1 MGIIVKINLKTIK
14 MKILFWAGICLLA
27 TATVIVAYSA
37 ISMRQN
43 AKTARDEGIESAKRA
58 AAMLAK
64 QQASQIQAELEVALD
79 AARTLAQTFSG
90 IKDDEAGVELGRDE
104 VNSILK
110 IILVRNPQ
118 FVGTYTCWEPNVFD
132 GMDRGYK
139 NKTGHDATGRFI
151 PYWNRDKTGKI
162 MVEPLVD
169 YDKEGAGDYYQLPKK
184 TGNECLIDPYIYPV
198 QGEDTLITSLVVPI
212 TVGNMFYGIAG
223 VDLRLDSLQKLAD
236 EVDLYD
242 RTAKVILI
250 SHNGTLAAVT
260 GKPELVGKHMKN
272 VHEDF
277 EEDLPRI
284 QKGEESVE
292 MMEGEL
298 EVFMP
303 LNAGLTT
310 TPWCVNIIIPM
321 DKITAAADEQL
332 QQATSDMW
340 KMIGISILCAVAAL
354 VLLWFMAAGIVR
366 PLTNVADMLKDIS
379 EGEGDL
385 TKRLEIKSLDE
396 VGLVAGY
403 FNNFVEK
410 LQGII
415 KDVAGNSET
424 LRDSSND
431 LSMLSGQMSEGTD
444 SMSGK
449 SNTVATAAEELSANM
464 NSVAAA
470 SEQASTNVNMV
481 ASAVE
486 EMTATIN
493 EIAQNSEKARNV
505 TESAV
510 SKSTDASV
518 KINELGTAAQSIGR
532 VTEAITEIS
541 EQTNLLAL
549 NATIE
554 AARAGEAGK
563 GFAVVANEIKELAKQ
578 TAEATQDI
586 KKSIKSVQGTTS
598 EAVSQID
605 EISKVIDDVNEIVAT
620 IATAVEEQSVT
631 TKEIA
636 GNVSQA
642 ASGIQE
648 VTENVTQ
655 SSTVTGEIAK
665 DIVEV
670 NQSAGEMANSSSQVN
685 MSALELRNL
694 AEQLKKMVGKFK
706 V

>member
-1 MGIIVKINLKTIK
+1 MKLNLKTIK

-27 TATVIVAYSA
+27 TATAIVAYSA
-37 ISMRQN
+37 MSMRAN
-43 AKTARDEGIESAKRA
+43 AKTARDEGIETAKRA
-58 AAMLAK
+58 AAIMAK
-64 QQASQIQAELEVALD
+64 QQASHIQAELDVALD
-79 AARTLAQTFSG
+79 AARILAQTFSG
-90 IKDDEAGVELGRDE
+90 IKDEEAEVELGREE

-110 IILVRNPQ
+110 IVLVRNPL

-139 NKTGHDATGRFI
+139 YKPGHDATGRFI
-151 PYWNRDKTGKI
+151 PYWNRDKSGNI

-169 YDKEGAGDYYQLPKK
+169 YDKEGDGDYYQLPKK
-184 TGNECLIDPYIYPV
+184 TGNECLIDPYIYPL
-198 QGEDTLITSLVVPI
+198 QGEDALLTSLIVPI
-212 TVGNMFYGIAG
+212 TVGDTFYGIAG
-223 VDLRLDSLQKLAD
+223 VDLKLDFLQKLAD

-242 RTAKVILI
+242 GTALFVLI

-260 GKPELVGKHMKN
+260 GKPEIIGKHMKS

-277 EEDLPRI
+277 ENNLSKI
-284 QKGEESVE
+284 QKGKEIVE
-292 MMEGEL
+292 IKEGAL
-298 EVFMP
+298 DVYMP
-303 LNAGLTT
+303 IKIGNTT
-310 TPWCVNIIIPM
+310 TPWSVNFNIPI

-332 QQATSDMW
+332 QQATRDMW
-340 KMIGISILCAVAAL
+340 KMIGISILCVAAAL

-385 TKRLEIKSLDE
+385 TKRLEIKSRDE

-403 FNNFVEK
+403 FNNFMEK

-415 KDVAGNSET
+415 RDVAGNAET
-424 LRDSSND
+424 LSISSRE
-431 LSMLSGQMSEGTD
+431 LSNISENMSSGSEYT
-444 SMSGK
+444 SGK
-449 SNTVATAAEELSANM
+449 ANTVATAAEEMSANM

-470 SEQASTNVNMV
+470 SEQASTNIGMV
-481 ASAVE
+481 ASAAE

-493 EIAQNSEKARNV
+493 EIAQNSEKARGITGN
-505 TESAV
+505 AV
-510 SKSTDASV
+510 SQAKAASE
-518 KINELGTAAQSIGR
+518 KIDELGTAAKDIGK

-563 GFAVVANEIKELAKQ
+563 GFAVVANEIKELARQ
-578 TAEATQDI
+578 TADATQDI
-586 KKSIKSVQGTTS
+586 KGKIAGVQGSTS
-598 EAVSQID
+598 GATEQVD
-605 EISKVIDDVNEIVAT
+605 EISKVINDVNNIVST

-636 GNVSQA
+636 GNVTQA

-648 VTENVTQ
+648 VTENVSQ
-655 SSTVTGEIAK
+655 SSSVTEEIAK

-670 NQSAGEMANSSSQVN
+670 NQSAGEMSNSSSQVN
-685 MSALELRNL
+685 MSAAELSNL
-694 AEQLKKMVGKFK
+694 AEQLKEMVDKFK